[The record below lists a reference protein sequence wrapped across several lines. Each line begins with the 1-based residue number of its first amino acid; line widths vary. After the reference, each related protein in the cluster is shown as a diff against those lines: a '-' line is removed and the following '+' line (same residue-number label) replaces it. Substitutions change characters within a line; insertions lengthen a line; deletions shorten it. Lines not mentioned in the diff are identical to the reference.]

1 MRRILCFALAALGSL
16 TIASAAHA
24 TACATWSC
32 NETTRVCD
40 FDMSCSSVPSGSS
53 FSHYVL
59 NYGDGTSTGNTTD
72 PTHTKTYS
80 QNSANITVEV
90 HSGFGSF
97 VLLQTIKC
105 YITVRN
111 VVGPP
116 LPSSG
121 TCTTEP

>member
-16 TIASAAHA
+16 ALAGAAHA
-24 TACATWSC
+24 TACTAWSC
-32 NETTRVCD
+32 NETTRVCN
-40 FDMSCSSVPSGSS
+40 FDMSCSDIPGSGSS

-59 NYGDGTSTGNTTD
+59 HYGDGTSTGNTTD

-90 HSGFGSF
+90 HGSGGSIT
-97 VLLQTIKC
+97 LLQTIKC
-105 YITVRN
+105 YITIRN
-111 VVGPP
+111 VVGPA

-121 TCTTEP
+121 TCTTE